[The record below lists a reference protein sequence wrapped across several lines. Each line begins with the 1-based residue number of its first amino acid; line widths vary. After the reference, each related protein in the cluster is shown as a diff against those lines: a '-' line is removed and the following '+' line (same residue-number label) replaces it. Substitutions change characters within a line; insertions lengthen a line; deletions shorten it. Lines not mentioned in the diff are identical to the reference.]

1 MIPYHVW
8 YPVYLQEIYEK
19 GFSDMEEWQIILL
32 TGGISIVSSI
42 ITALITL
49 SRTHRNEVK
58 KLVLEK
64 RSALYFEFYDVA
76 EMLLHNNN
84 KVYDSEY
91 IKVLLQFKPKMKLL
105 SSKDTVE
112 AFKSFFELVT
122 KKYEEYRTFCAEND
136 PRVNPNYFH
145 TYIDEDGVEQ
155 EEWHGNALE
164 VSYFESDAE
173 KFKTDNIP
181 CKEEISKHVT
191 ALYEQMRNDLGSNIK

>member
-1 MIPYHVW
+1 
-8 YPVYLQEIYEK
+8 
-19 GFSDMEEWQIILL
+19 MEEWQIILL

-76 EMLLHNNN
+76 EILLHNNN
-84 KVYDSEY
+84 RVYDSEY

-105 SSKDTVE
+105 SSQNTVE
-112 AFKSFFELVT
+112 VFRSFFELVT

-136 PRVNPNYFH
+136 PRVNPKYFH

-173 KFKTDNIP
+173 KFKVDNVP
-181 CKEEISKHVT
+181 SKEEISKHIT
-191 ALYEQMRNDLGSNIK
+191 ALYEQMRKDLGSNIK